1 MSVLKRMVDAI
12 TCNAGNADL
21 IFAGCAWQ
29 IGSLIIGSIMNV
41 VDISQFS
48 QRMIVHRAKH
58 EKLSIDTSFILK
70 DGTIIGEV

>member
-1 MSVLKRMVDAI
+1 VL
-12 TCNAGNADL
+12 
-21 IFAGCAWQ
+21 Q

-70 DGTIIGEV
+70 E